1 MAPRVLNSLRLKIL
15 LALGHLCISAFI
27 FGSMSAHARDSKASA
42 RDSSNWPSE
51 LLPLQT
57 IIEPIC
63 EISPGIEEASA
74 ALKVQMRRD
83 DFQSRYWIPT
93 VRAFADYGLQDVDGN
108 GVRQANVLDNSRGRL
123 GLLAELNLNP
133 LFGPHLKSRREHL
146 RLESSRLLETL
157 AFQEKLAEVIDLA
170 LNLVVLKSR
179 DEDLEVTRV
188 RLDRQYRTVQ
198 ANVRAGVQKMRDQN
212 RFEADLL
219 RNSESRLALQRS
231 IKETEARLVALTGS
245 GVAHATASSLK
256 WSSLLGLKIDPIDS
270 IVTSPRLEQ
279 AQLEVEIRE
288 LDRELSQKETG
299 LTFGLSSGL
308 ESTNSNL
315 APAWSLSAVREPF
328 QSSWFVLLQLK
339 YPLWDNGADSLRR
352 FETNENERVSRLSAA
367 QAKRDFESAKLLLQ
381 DEKTRLEE
389 RIRLANRLREL
400 ELRSFQLV
408 AADYREGRAGYLDW
422 IGASQSLQES
432 VRAQIELASEWAK
445 LWMKVKRLKGEMA
458 GGLCEVRK

>member
-1 MAPRVLNSLRLKIL
+1 MVGLKSRAKL
-15 LALGHLCISAFI
+15 FAFI
-27 FGSMSAHARDSKASA
+27 SLVLAMSSVLPLSIGSASIGSASTSA
-42 RDSSNWPSE
+42 WPKE
-51 LLPLQT
+51 LLPLQNV
-57 IIEPIC
+57 IEPLC
-63 EISPGIEEASA
+63 QISPGIEEASA
-74 ALKVQMRRD
+74 ALKIQMRREE
-83 DFQSRYWIPT
+83 FQSRYWIPT
-93 VRAFADYGLQDVDGN
+93 VQAFADYGLQDTDST
-108 GVRQANVLDNSRGRL
+108 GVRRPNILDNSRGRL

-133 LFGPHLKSRREHL
+133 LLGPHLKSRREHM
-146 RLESSRLLETL
+146 RLESARLASTL
-157 AFQEKLAEVIDLA
+157 TFQEKLAEAIDLV

-179 DEDLEVTRV
+179 DEDLEVTRT

-231 IKETEARLVALTGS
+231 IKEVEERLTALTG
-245 GVAHATASSLK
+245 GGLALTKASDLK
-256 WSSLLGLKIDPIDS
+256 WNSLLDLKIDPVS
-270 IVTSPRLEQ
+270 TIVTSPKLEQ
-279 AQLEVEIRE
+279 TRLQAEIRE
-288 LDRELSQKETG
+288 LDRELSLKETG

-315 APAWSLSAVREPF
+315 APAWSLDSAREPF
-328 QSSWFVLLQLK
+328 QSSWFVLLSLK
-339 YPLWDNGADSLRR
+339 YPLWDNGADSLKRL
-352 FETNENERVSRLSAA
+352 EASESERVSRLEAA
-367 QAKRDFESAKLLLQ
+367 QAAREFESTKVLLL
-381 DEKTRLEE
+381 DEQTRLEE

-432 VRAQIELASEWAK
+432 VRAQIDLASEWAK

-458 GGLCEVRK
+458 GGLCEDHK